1 MRPRFLRWLRAQFL
15 SVGLGFLCRLIRV
28 FADLGDTL
36 AGRLD
41 INDKAFLVGRADD
54 PPIRKRRGSPR
65 EATRNDEADHY
76 SSAHLA
82 PFASGP
88 HGAYSTHSTEN
99 SGWAS
104 ANSVILCHC
113 FWSSARTASR
123 R

>member
-54 PPIRKRRGSPR
+54 PPIRKSRGSPR

-82 PFASGP
+82 PSPA
-88 HGAYSTHSTEN
+88 
-99 SGWAS
+99 
-104 ANSVILCHC
+104 
-113 FWSSARTASR
+113 ARMAPIPPTLLRIQDGLR
-123 R
+123 RIR